1 MARVAAH
8 CRAGEVS
15 LPPARGGIDKGEV
28 RGQSVMTMQDQP
40 DLSTKAG
47 RKAYRHELRMVAVRP
62 RRVGLWLMVAGL
74 LVMAL
79 PLVAGIHSIAGLSPQ
94 FLGAAMMAAAVPLL
108 IAAVLLRSRYHM
120 QRMRGNARRR
130 P

>member
-1 MARVAAH
+1 MSV
-8 CRAGEVS
+8 
-15 LPPARGGIDKGEV
+15 DKDRQE
-28 RGQSVMTMQDQP
+28 RQSGVTMHDQP

-62 RRVGLWLMVAGL
+62 RRIGLWLMVAGL

-108 IAAVLLRSRYHM
+108 IAAVLLRSRYHV
-120 QRMRGNARRR
+120 QRMRGGARRR